1 MAHESIV
8 LGGGCFWCLEAV
20 FAEVDGVL
28 RVESGYA
35 GGVTPFP
42 DFEAVCSGRTGHA
55 EVVRVAFDPE
65 RVALEQLLAIFFGVH
80 DPTTPNRQ
88 GHDVGSQ
95 YRSIILV
102 ADERQAGIAHAVIDD
117 LTERQVFEDPV
128 VTEVT
133 WLRSSLSDPLADM
146 SPKVALDAGSIGL
159 PTGLRTG
166 LPSGSPTEMP
176 TELPTELATELAT
189 ELPTRSLTAFYP
201 AEGFHHRYF
210 ERHPDQGY
218 CRAVISPRVAAF
230 RRAFASSRRGFA

>member
-1 MAHESIV
+1 MAHETIV

-55 EVVRVAFDPE
+55 EVVRIAFDPE
-65 RVALEQLLAIFFGVH
+65 RVALERLLAIFFGIH

-102 ADERQAGIAHAVIDD
+102 ADERQAAVAHAVIDE

-133 WLRSSLSDPLADM
+133 WLRPSLSDPLPDTSM
-146 SPKVALDAGSIGL
+146 KVSPDAGLIGL
-159 PTGLRTG
+159 PTGLATG
-166 LPSGSPTEMP
+166 LPSGSPTE
-176 TELPTELATELAT
+176 LPI
-189 ELPTRSLTAFYP
+189 ELPTRSLTTFYP